1 MAPFFE
7 EQKKQITMK
16 KILTLLL
23 ATGAFVFVNAQSK
36 EEARRVILGGGN
48 GSTNDRNYPSNRGRD
63 VILGGDGNNNG
74 SYPTNPNSYPSG
86 NGQYQTDQ
94 VNREYDAKILS
105 IRNNGYLTYEEK
117 QRAIRQLEK
126 DRQQRLKQ
134 ISGQYNNSYGKNGNR
149 QNNGK
154 HKGWNKK
161 SKNKNW
167 KKGNNDRDR
176 DDD

>member
-1 MAPFFE
+1 
-7 EQKKQITMK
+7 MK
-16 KILTLLL
+16 KILTILL
-23 ATGAFVFVNAQSK
+23 ATGAFVSVQAQSK

-48 GSTNDRNYPSNRGRD
+48 GSSTDRNHPTNGDRD
-63 VILGGDGNNNG
+63 VILGGGNKNTR
-74 SYPTNPNSYPSG
+74 SYPTSNPSG
-86 NGQYQTDQ
+86 NGQSQSDE
-94 VNREYDAKILS
+94 VNREYDTKIQS
-105 IRNNGYLTYEEK
+105 IRNNDYLSYEEK

-126 DRQQRLKQ
+126 DRQKRLQQ
-134 ISGQYNNSYGKNGNR
+134 INSQYNNNYGRNGNR

-161 SKNKNW
+161 NKNKNW